1 MNGLAARYGW
11 PLAAI
16 CLALVAAWLALL
28 ILLPQLMMFEFS
40 LRPNLLP
47 RQLGGPEDVRSLAN
61 YARLFGNP
69 IHLGIFLQTIWASS
83 LVTVVVLAVCY
94 PIAFYLAQVARGRQ
108 AALLFVALVVPFWVN
123 EILRAFAWLILLA
136 RNGLVN
142 RLLIDAGLIAEPL
155 PLLGGTGSVLL
166 GMVYAYVLFM
176 VFPLYNAIESLER
189 QQIEAAR
196 DLGAPWWRIH
206 WRVVLPHA
214 KPGIAVGCIMTFM
227 LAAGSYA
234 VPMLLGGV
242 RSRWF
247 TEVIYTWFFEGANW
261 NQGAAYAF
269 VLLLL
274 CILFIFAMMR
284 IFRVRVSDIGR

>member
-1 MNGLAARYGW
+1 MSALARRYG
-11 PLAAI
+11 AAI
-16 CLALVAAWLALL
+16 AALSLFTVIAWAALL
-28 ILLPQLMMFEFS
+28 ILLPQVLMVDFS

-47 RQLGGPEDVRSLAN
+47 RQVGGPDDVRSLSN

-69 IHLGIFLQTIWASS
+69 IHLGIFVKTIWASS
-83 LVTVVVLAVCY
+83 LVTVTALVVCY
-94 PIAFYLAQVARGRQ
+94 PIAYYLAQVARGRR
-108 AALLFVALVVPFWVN
+108 AALLFLALVIPFWIN

-136 RNGLVN
+136 RNGILN
-142 RLLIDAGLIAEPL
+142 RLLLDAGIVDEPATF
-155 PLLGGTGSVLL
+155 LGGTGAVLL

-176 VFPLYNAIESLER
+176 VFPLYNAMESLDR
-189 QQIEAAR
+189 QQVEAAR
-196 DLGAPWWRIH
+196 DLGAPGWRIH
-206 WRVVLPHA
+206 WRIVVPHA

-242 RSRWF
+242 SSRWF

-274 CILFIFAMMR
+274 CIAFILGMMR
-284 IFRVRVSDIGR
+284 LFRIGVADIGR

>member
-247 TEVIYTWFFEGANW
+247 TEVIYTWFFEGRTGTRARPTPSCCCCC
-261 NQGAAYAF
+261 AS
-269 VLLLL
+269 
-274 CILFIFAMMR
+274 CSSSR
-284 IFRVRVSDIGR
+284 